1 MFTLAVIFYT
11 LGAVSFLFAVVLR
24 IVFDAKKPQPKKS
37 SGSIGDLY
45 LAGLSSLDSFPYAL
59 RIACR
64 YAYAVL
70 IPLGGIFH
78 YISLS

>member
-1 MFTLAVIFYT
+1 MFTLAVICYT

-24 IVFDAKKPQPKKS
+24 IVFNAKKPQPKNS
-37 SGSIGDLY
+37 SGIGDLY
-45 LAGLSSLDSFPYAL
+45 LAGLSSLGSLRYEL

-78 YISLS
+78 YISLT

>member
-24 IVFDAKKPQPKKS
+24 ILFHAKKPQPKQR
-37 SGSIGDLY
+37 GSIGDLY
-45 LAGLSSLDSFPYAL
+45 LAGLNSLGSLRYDL

-78 YISLS
+78 YISII